1 MTACQEHGHAPDRP
15 RRDLDREVRRLAE
28 VARLAAERHRAQRR
42 RRRATLA
49 RLGDP
54 GACLHSAA
62 GRRAR
67 LPRKRD
73 PRRPGRR
80 AHLHLAGIEVNVF
93 GFTIRDA
100 ASEVQMDSGSPL
112 LAVRG
117 EVVNVADSP
126 RQVPTLRFVLRD
138 GEGRETYAWTLDG
151 VGARTARARR
161 GDELPHPRSRAA
173 GACQGRRDSLCPRAT
188 DPLKPGM
195 KAVTIDGHRV
205 EVLFSE
211 SEIAARVQAIADAV
225 AKLKPERLLVVPILK
240 GSFVFAADLLRAFY
254 RSGLR
259 PEVDFMMLASYRQA
273 TVSSGQI
280 EVLRDIET
288 DVRGRDVLL
297 IDDILE
303 SGRTLAYAKD
313 LLAARG
319 ALRTMTAVLLDKAG
333 HRAAEIEA
341 DFKGFDCPDKFVI
354 GYGMDMAHAF
364 RELPFVGYFS
374 GD

>member
-1 MTACQEHGHAPDRP
+1 
-15 RRDLDREVRRLAE
+15 
-28 VARLAAERHRAQRR
+28 
-42 RRRATLA
+42 
-49 RLGDP
+49 
-54 GACLHSAA
+54 
-62 GRRAR
+62 
-67 LPRKRD
+67 
-73 PRRPGRR
+73 
-80 AHLHLAGIEVNVF
+80 
-93 GFTIRDA
+93 
-100 ASEVQMDSGSPL
+100 
-112 LAVRG
+112 
-117 EVVNVADSP
+117 
-126 RQVPTLRFVLRD
+126 
-138 GEGRETYAWTLDG
+138 
-151 VGARTARARR
+151 
-161 GDELPHPRSRAA
+161 
-173 GACQGRRDSLCPRAT
+173 
-188 DPLKPGM
+188 M

-297 IDDILE
+297 VDDILE

-319 ALRTMTAVLLDKAG
+319 ALHTMTAVLLDKAG
-333 HRAAEIEA
+333 DRAAEIEA

-354 GYGMDMAHAF
+354 GYGMDMAHAY